1 MLTLTRKDLLK
12 RTGLPEINITN
23 VTILIK
29 EHLKLCHILEIRDIL
44 RGTQESLRVAA
55 VKVLTLKLRKLQKV
69 TMIILSLVTPQPH
82 RTHPV
87 QALAS
92 VCHPCWLSMLSL
104 WLSLLVP
111 ASVHSPS
118 LYFSFI
124 HLLFLPPISIIL
136 SSYLLP
142 SLSSWRQA
150 GDCPLTAK
158 VERHQG

>member
-1 MLTLTRKDLLK
+1 M
-12 RTGLPEINITN
+12 PEINITS

-29 EHLKLCHILEIRDIL
+29 EHLKSCHILETRDIL

-69 TMIILSLVTPQPH
+69 KMIILSLVTH
-82 RTHPV
+82 SHTEHLWTHPV

-92 VCHPCWLSMLSL
+92 VCHPCWSSMLSL

-111 ASVHSPS
+111 PSVRSPS
-118 LYFSFI
+118 LYFSFV

-158 VERHQG
+158 VERRQG